1 MKCYRMPIIRYTHPH
16 QPVKPLSTRL
26 SPESATDIGDRALA
40 IAQRH
45 WIWLGA
51 SDAVANIVGASAQVA
66 TWPLR
71 LATMFATTPES
82 RFFDPWCFVASGV
95 FANMIHASAQVA
107 AWPLRLAI
115 MFATTPDATKY
126 LGN

>member
-1 MKCYRMPIIRYTHPH
+1 MLLPGRWH
-16 QPVKPLSTRL
+16 QSCLRTPD
-26 SPESATDIGDRALA
+26 ATKYLA

-45 WIWLGA
+45 WT
-51 SDAVANIVGASAQVA
+51 NIVGARAQVA

-82 RFFDPWCFVASGV
+82 RFFDAWYFVASGV
-95 FANMIHASAQVA
+95 FANMIDASAQVA
-107 AWPLRLAI
+107 AWPLRLTI